1 MVDFGR
7 IQKELREI
15 EKDKASGVT
24 ISYHESNL
32 QKLTGFVPGP
42 KDTPYEG
49 RRTAFPPAE
58 HGSARKYSAL
68 ASMRGE

>member
-1 MVDFGR
+1 MDFGR

-24 ISYHESNL
+24 ISYNENNL
-32 QKLTGFVPGP
+32 QKLTGYVPGP

-49 RRTAFPPAE
+49 
-58 HGSARKYSAL
+58 G
-68 ASMRGE
+68 